1 MEPKVEPSVEEANEK
16 DAIPAISH
24 CKFRCPECLTLYE
37 VSADKIRSL
46 TPEFESP
53 KCQCHFGFDYPTSN
67 PNTILTYKI
76 SPLQKQ
82 IQKSCPKCHH
92 LQKESL
98 QICESCGVVMENYL
112 LIQQESYPKVSVEL
126 IKVWQKIIQ
135 DYDNPELHTQF
146 INKCFKLNSTE
157 YALFKYQE
165 LGKNIKNE
173 SSTESWISVINQRKE
188 SLQNKPVE
196 KQLEIE
202 VLWNYKNLLK
212 WGLLKQWMIWAPV
225 VVAGFLILFGFLS
238 RSHRNSIGVGIFLMI
253 LSLGF
258 IAFRRRD

>member
-1 MEPKVEPSVEEANEK
+1 MEPKVERSIEGTNDKES
-16 DAIPAISH
+16 ISTLSH
-24 CKFRCPECLTLYE
+24 CKFRCPDCLTLYE
-37 VSADKIRSL
+37 VSADKIRSFA
-46 TPEFESP
+46 PEFECP
-53 KCQCHFGFDYPTSN
+53 KCQCHFGFDYPPSN
-67 PNTILTYKI
+67 PNTILTYKV
-76 SPLQKQ
+76 SPQQKQ

-112 LIQQESYPKVSVEL
+112 LIQQEAYPKVSVEL
-126 IKVWQKIIQ
+126 IKSWQKIIQ
-135 DYDNPELHTQF
+135 DYDNPEIHTQF
-146 INKCFKLNSTE
+146 INKCFKMNSID

-173 SSTESWISVINQRKE
+173 SSTESWISLINQRKE
-188 SLQNKPVE
+188 GLQKKVAKE
-196 KQLEIE
+196 QIE
-202 VLWNYKNLLK
+202 MQVLRNYKNIFK
-212 WGLLKQWMIWAPV
+212 WSQLKQWMVWTPV
-225 VVAGFLILFGFLS
+225 LVASFLILFGFLS